1 MASKYIALSFDD
13 GTPNDERL
21 VPLLN
26 KYGIKATFHLNAGL
40 IPMDDEVSEWN
51 RLPLSRLEH
60 LYEGHEVAAHS
71 YSHPDLRELIE
82 EEILEELIM
91 DFRILD
97 VCFKQ
102 KTLGFA
108 YPFGTFDE
116 RVIQQLHLSPAL
128 YVRTI
133 RDTHQFNK
141 PHDLYLLDPTCHMS
155 SPDLFELTQKFIDE
169 KSDEPLFFLIWGHSY
184 ELNTVQDWERFE
196 SFLKLISQEKS
207 IVSESILECLRL
219 MNLCS

>member
-1 MASKYIALSFDD
+1 MGTKTIALSFDD

-51 RLPLSRLEH
+51 RLPLTRLAH
-60 LYEGHEVAAHS
+60 LYDGHEVAAHS
-71 YSHPDLRELIE
+71 YSHPDLRDLIE
-82 EEILEELIM
+82 EEILEELTM
-91 DFRILD
+91 DFKILD

-116 RVIQQLHLSPAL
+116 RVLQQLHLTPAL
-128 YVRTI
+128 YARTI
-133 RDTHQFNK
+133 RDTHHFKQ
-141 PHDLYLLDPTCHMS
+141 PTDLYLLDPTCHMS
-155 SPDLFELTQKFIDE
+155 YPDLFKLTRKFIDE
-169 KSDEPLFFLIWGHSY
+169 KSEEPLFFLIWGHSY
-184 ELNTVQDWERFE
+184 ELVTQEDWDRFE
-196 SFLKLISQEKS
+196 SFLKLISLQKE
-207 IVSESILECLRL
+207 IVSGSILECLRL
-219 MNLCS
+219 MNLC